1 MSLPNPDSVVTEQ
14 RLSEF
19 YTGIRPY
26 LGGMPDI
33 YSNAFSKCNIYSED
47 EKLVGVWVNGKPLY
61 QKTIVKNNVRVSGSE
76 TQIQHGIENLEDI
89 VNCVGYL
96 STTESSYD
104 RFFEGSIRCYARPTY
119 FTIMVSSS
127 WDAKDYRTWYFT
139 LWYTKSTDS
148 VVSIGSDTDYS
159 TDEKII
165 GTWIDNSPLYQ
176 KTVPTNE
183 SVPSGATLVLRTAMA
198 STGYDTILYTKA

>member
-47 EKLVGVWVNGKPLY
+47 EKLIGVWVNGKPIY
-61 QKTIVKNNVRVSGSE
+61 QKVMTDLSIAMAWDGAYNTKGTAVSPIELTDLDDVIQVFGLLDNPRDQISLSYAKSVNKLIGTYSGTIK
-76 TQIQHGIENLEDI
+76 
-89 VNCVGYL
+89 
-96 STTESSYD
+96 
-104 RFFEGSIRCYARPTY
+104 
-119 FTIMVSSS
+119 
-127 WDAKDYRTWYFT
+127 T
-139 LWYTKSTDS
+139 LVWQYTKTADS
-148 VVSIGSDTDYS
+148 AVAIGSDTDYS
-159 TDEKII
+159 TTEKIV

-183 SVPSGATLVLRTAMA
+183 SVPSGATLILRTAMA